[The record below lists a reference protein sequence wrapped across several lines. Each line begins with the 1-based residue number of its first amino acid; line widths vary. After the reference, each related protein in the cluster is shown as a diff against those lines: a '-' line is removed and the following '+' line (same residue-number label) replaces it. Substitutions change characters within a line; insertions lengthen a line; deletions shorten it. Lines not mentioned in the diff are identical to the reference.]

1 MCVCISGG
9 KKCSFFGKF
18 GVPCFLETPALRFC
32 LLPYYRRTMARQ
44 ILNHILKRYTIEGFV
59 QFILS
64 EIPTLPTFF
73 SVSFI
78 LSNVAIA
85 HTALQIILLGIRL
98 VSVGNE
104 LLVFSKTDIDAPRI
118 DGCAFHPSLHK
129 KMKFSFKNFFSKSDH
144 NLRENKIYAN
154 CTKSIYRKY
163 EFCCF
168 FLHKLWAYFN
178 QTNNFKQQKIYSNTF
193 LA

>member
-1 MCVCISGG
+1 MFVFWKIWR
-9 KKCSFFGKF
+9 
-18 GVPCFLETPALRFC
+18 ALFSWNTRFEILPFT
-32 LLPYYRRTMARQ
+32 LLPPNYGKANINSY
-44 ILNHILKRYTIEGFV
+44 IKRYTIEGFV

-154 CTKSIYRKY
+154 CTKSIYQKY

-168 FLHKLWAYFN
+168 FLHKLWALL
-178 QTNNFKQQKIYSNTF
+178 QSN
-193 LA
+193 